1 MADLSNEEI
10 LRIAK
15 AVATTNDIAASGKL
29 NPAQADKFIDYV
41 IDITGL
47 KNQARVVRFRN
58 EQLDIDKMSVGKR
71 VAMPATEAVAP
82 GIRRGVT
89 TSKVSLVPKETI
101 VPFEIGDSF
110 KELNIEGENVEDHVI
125 KMMATQYANDLETL
139 YITGDTNTP
148 AAIEGDI
155 VDGGSNTLFVRD
167 AYLAMFDGW
176 LKMAR
181 SANIYDAAGGN
192 VGSSIFSRMLNVL
205 PAKFKRIKG
214 DLRFFTSIELEQLM
228 REKLST
234 RATAKGDDAISDD
247 APIKMFG
254 VPVMPFPL
262 FPFKPVITEN
272 IVLTGT
278 TPTSLLHA
286 PIQSVVAVL
295 PITLDNTPTAA
306 FSPSSDYVT
315 DLTNGTI
322 ARVGGSAIGSGAT
335 VKVQYN
341 ANPQIILTH
350 KNNLIVGIG
359 RDIRIE
365 KDRDI
370 FKRVNQYAITSK
382 VAVQYEE
389 LTALVLGK
397 NIGAGV

>member
-1 MADLSNEEI
+1 MPEVTNEE
-10 LRIAK
+10 LVAK
-15 AVATTNDIAASGKL
+15 AVATTNDIATSGKL

-71 VAMPATEAVAP
+71 VAMPAVEAVAP
-82 GIRRGVT
+82 GIRRGIT
-89 TSKVSLVPKETI
+89 TSKVSLLPKETI
-101 VPFEIGDSF
+101 VPFEISDSF
-110 KELNIEGENVEDHVI
+110 REVNLEGESVEDHVI

-139 YITGDTNTP
+139 YIGGDVNVP

-155 VDGGSNTLFVRD
+155 VDGGSTTLFVRD

-176 LKMAR
+176 LKMGR
-181 SANIYDAAGGN
+181 SANIFDAGGAN
-192 VGSSIFSRMLNVL
+192 IGSSTFSRMLNAL
-205 PAKFKRIKG
+205 PAKFKRIKR

-234 RATAKGDDAISDD
+234 RATSKGDSSLQDDEPIS
-247 APIKMFG
+247 MFG

-262 FPFKPVITEN
+262 FPFKPIITEN

-278 TPTSLLHA
+278 TPTALLHA
-286 PIQSVVAVL
+286 PISSVVAVL

-306 FSPSSDYVT
+306 FSGATDYVA

-322 ARVGGSAIGSGAT
+322 ARVGGSTIGSGNT
-335 VKVQYN
+335 VKVQYA
-341 ANPQIILTH
+341 ANPQIVLTH
-350 KNNLIVGIG
+350 KNNLIIGIG

-389 LTALVLGK
+389 LTAIVLGK